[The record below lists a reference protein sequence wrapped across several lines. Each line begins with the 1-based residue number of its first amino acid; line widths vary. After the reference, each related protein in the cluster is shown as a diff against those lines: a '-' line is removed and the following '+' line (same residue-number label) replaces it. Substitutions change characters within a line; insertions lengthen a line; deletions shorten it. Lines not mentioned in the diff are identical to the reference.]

1 MGALLHSCV
10 EVRELIE
17 LSFGVVSVI
26 GPGIGVLNG
35 VAVLQGEGEWSWQ
48 VLGVVQP
55 THAVGKYVDLS
66 NTYRVI
72 VLVIGLGLG

>member
-55 THAVGKYVDLS
+55 AHTVGKCVDLS

-72 VLVIGLGLG
+72 VLVMGLGLG